1 MRDER
6 CHVTAGGKKV
16 TNANTHFVLLPSLQP
31 MAPSRKRKRK
41 PLPKRPCPC
50 CGSILSEKTIER
62 HASGT
67 HVPTRINVTLATAAR
82 KRTNIDIFSDPI
94 DNISGSSSDSTE
106 RDTPDSPELN
116 SPVPELYSPVPELKL
131 DPQQHRLPS
140 VDWNP
145 AYEEEDVGSDDGQ
158 SRLLD
163 DILKRSWSACR
174 PQVDRYDSD
183 SEEDGDGSESYDMED
198 SGSDW
203 GGEEF
208 FNGLGREDLIEEDFQ
223 RVIAKFCAH
232 LFLS

>member
-1 MRDER
+1 MKDER

-31 MAPSRKRKRK
+31 MAPSRKQKRK

-106 RDTPDSPELN
+106 HDTPDSPELN

-145 AYEEEDVGSDDGQ
+145 AYEEEEVGSDDGQ

-163 DILKRSWSACR
+163 DI
-174 PQVDRYDSD
+174 
-183 SEEDGDGSESYDMED
+183 ED

-223 RVIAKFCAH
+223 RVIAEFCAH